1 MYFSVDPGM
10 RPPGFRD
17 LLNYRGALKQTE
29 HERSRR
35 IYSMGHMTPNESIS
49 GAPNY
54 GIGCT
59 KEFGMP
65 PGGTE
70 GRLR

>member
-1 MYFSVDPGM
+1 
-10 RPPGFRD
+10 
-17 LLNYRGALKQTE
+17 
-29 HERSRR
+29 
-35 IYSMGHMTPNESIS
+35 MGHMTPNESIS

-65 PGGTE
+65 PGGPKADSARHE
-70 GRLR
+70 RLAAMVKQGD

>member
-1 MYFSVDPGM
+1 
-10 RPPGFRD
+10 
-17 LLNYRGALKQTE
+17 
-29 HERSRR
+29 
-35 IYSMGHMTPNESIS
+35 MGHMTPNESIS